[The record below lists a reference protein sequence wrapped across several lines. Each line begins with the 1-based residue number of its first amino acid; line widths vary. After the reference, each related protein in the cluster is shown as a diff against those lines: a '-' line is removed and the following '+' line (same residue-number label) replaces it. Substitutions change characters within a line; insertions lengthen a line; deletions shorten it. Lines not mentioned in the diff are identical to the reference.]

1 MKLKEINQ
9 LIATSK
15 ASTIPVE
22 GIQGNTFAGMGLFLL
37 ISLILGVILF
47 FSRHRIIDIISK
59 IGSIFRNIIE
69 KYLFKIP
76 NFERYY
82 NQGFFLLHWTL
93 VWLVCRLTVIKPI
106 YETLMV
112 DSESL
117 VLQIFIQV
125 LSIVLAMV
133 IALIPVTLL
142 TCWPWIN
149 DWISVLHFLRCSDNR
164 LYIQFIL
171 RLHVIRCR
179 IYRSKVMMLVT
190 FIILFMLF
198 MAYLITNEKMLLFV
212 FLSVIY
218 SKLYVENFTLKVM
231 PNATVLRN
239 FSTKLPIT
247 YFLAN
252 FKFRYWNNKVPIMLG
267 GATFEPDYYF
277 ESISRDQYL
286 ALKSLY
292 DDILFMEYVTDSS
305 IPPQERLKIY
315 TAVIKPIEGK
325 KDGAILRSIK
335 ADIER
340 VNSITSMKKEKL
352 GSNTRNRSFHTSSF
366 NKLPMED
373 GGLGETSNDRVSSE
387 VRLAVGELNPG
398 IRDLLHRIPLR
409 GYDFGEYVGTF
420 QGDPI
425 NVIGS
430 SDERVLTAEEA
441 LNRILSDK
449 DNSPSGSVYPQGN
462 ELELKTVED
471 LLDDMLDNGHKL
483 LTPEELLIRKEHDQ
497 RMLNLRYERELE
509 KVQHDKFMM
518 KQAREMAA
526 LELQT
531 AKEKLTHGQSMSA
544 QEETEML
551 RKSEHSYLRR
561 TQQFTKRDLNLIS
574 RRWALAMTVGGGL
587 VGGLMAADSFYQ
599 LSQQK
604 GTLFHAFAQKMGSA
618 NSINTPLP
626 ENSGGESKSGN

>member
-1 MKLKEINQ
+1 
-9 LIATSK
+9 
-15 ASTIPVE
+15 
-22 GIQGNTFAGMGLFLL
+22 
-37 ISLILGVILF
+37 
-47 FSRHRIIDIISK
+47 
-59 IGSIFRNIIE
+59 
-69 KYLFKIP
+69 
-76 NFERYY
+76 
-82 NQGFFLLHWTL
+82 
-93 VWLVCRLTVIKPI
+93 
-106 YETLMV
+106 
-112 DSESL
+112 
-117 VLQIFIQV
+117 
-125 LSIVLAMV
+125 
-133 IALIPVTLL
+133 
-142 TCWPWIN
+142 
-149 DWISVLHFLRCSDNR
+149 
-164 LYIQFIL
+164 
-171 RLHVIRCR
+171 
-179 IYRSKVMMLVT
+179 MMLVT

-252 FKFRYWNNKVPIMLG
+252 LKFRYWNNKVPIMLG

-315 TAVIKPIEGK
+315 TAVMKPIEGK

-335 ADIER
+335 ADMER
-340 VNSITSMKKEKL
+340 VNSITSMKKEKP

-387 VRLAVGELNPG
+387 VRLAVGDLNPG
-398 IRDLLHRIPLR
+398 IRDLLYRIPLR
-409 GYDFGEYVGTF
+409 GYDFGTYVGTF

-441 LNRILSDK
+441 LNRMLSDK

-462 ELELKTVED
+462 ELQLKTLED
-471 LLDDMLDNGHKL
+471 LLDDMLNNGHKFKM
-483 LTPEELLIRKEHDQ
+483 LTQEELLIRQEHDQ
-497 RMLNLRYERELE
+497 RMLNLRYESEVAKAQHE
-509 KVQHDKFMM
+509 KYMM
-518 KQAREMAA
+518 EQAKEVAA
-526 LELQT
+526 LELQA
-531 AKEKLTHGQSMSA
+531 AKEKFSHGQSVSA
-544 QEETEML
+544 QEETDML
-551 RKSEHSYLRR
+551 RKSEQSYLRR
-561 TQQFTKRDLNLIS
+561 AQQITKRDINLIS
-574 RRWALAMTVGGGL
+574 RRCALAMTVGGGL
-587 VGGLMAADSFYQ
+587 VGGLMAADNLYQ
-599 LSQQK
+599 LSQQE
-604 GTLFHAFAQKMGSA
+604 GTLFHAVAQKMGSA
-618 NSINTPLP
+618 NSTNTPLP
-626 ENSGGESKSGN
+626 GNSGGESKSAN